1 MYRKD
6 DANQLKFEDFY
17 LPFGGKLRS
26 DNRWVVLSK
35 QIPWQQIEQ
44 LYSANFSDNNAGCPP
59 KSARIALGSLI
70 IKERLGTTDRE
81 TLLQIAENPYL
92 QYFLGFSEYK
102 DEVPFD
108 HSLMT
113 HFRKRFDKDK
123 LREINES
130 IVRNATDPDEQP
142 QDKTPDDDKPSN
154 KGKLIVDATCTPA
167 DVAYPTDLNLLNKA
181 REKTEAMIDSMHA
194 PLVGKSKKPRTYRQK
209 ARKDYLAVAKQK
221 KPGYK
226 KVRKAIGKQLCYLR
240 RNLKNI
246 DRMASE
252 GLLMCFE

>member
-6 DANQLKFEDFY
+6 DANQLQFEDFY
-17 LPFGGKLRS
+17 LPFSGKLRS
-26 DNRWVVLSK
+26 DNRWVVLCG
-35 QIPWQQIEQ
+35 QIPWKQIEQ
-44 LYSANFSDNNAGCPP
+44 AYSALFSNIKAGCPA

-123 LREINES
+123 LRQINES
-130 IVRNATDPDEQP
+130 IVRNALEQDEQL
-142 QDKTPDDDKPSN
+142 QDKTPDDNDDESN
-154 KGKLIVDATCTPA
+154 T
-167 DVAYPTDLNLLNKA
+167 
-181 REKTEAMIDSMHA
+181 
-194 PLVGKSKKPRTYRQK
+194 
-209 ARKDYLAVAKQK
+209 
-221 KPGYK
+221 
-226 KVRKAIGKQLCYLR
+226 
-240 RNLKNI
+240 
-246 DRMASE
+246 
-252 GLLMCFE
+252 